1 MSVTPAGREEGEI
14 QAILLDSGLE
24 DDADLRRS
32 LEELRTFGQDPAPQL
47 RADLAA
53 LLAQGAPAAARPAQ
67 AMRRA
72 STPDVA
78 SLEQHRRNRQRRMGM
93 VVGAAVVGAMGLGAG
108 AVAASSED
116 FRNSV
121 GHTVVRIF
129 QPADETTAPVPTPT
143 SPADIPAS
151 PAPTPAAPKPS
162 VTGTAAS
169 PSGSAAPAQTGPA
182 ASNGSSDASA
192 GSAASGGTA
201 KSQTPTPARPSQLP
215 TVPGPGLAPR
225 LPAKPLPAVP
235 TLPGGVPT
243 VPAQPVPGTP

>member
-1 MSVTPAGREEGEI
+1 MSVTPAGREEGAI

-32 LEELRTFGQDPAPQL
+32 LEELRWLGQEPAPQP

-53 LLAQGAPAAARPAQ
+53 LLAHGATAADAPTQ
-67 AMRRA
+67 PMRRA

-78 SLEQHRRNRQRRMGM
+78 SLELHRRNRQRRMGF

-129 QPADETTAPVPTPT
+129 QPTSETTAPAPVPT
-143 SPADIPAS
+143 SPADIPAA
-151 PAPTPAAPKPS
+151 PAPTVAAPKP
-162 VTGTAAS
+162 TATETAAPPSS
-169 PSGSAAPAQTGPA
+169 PATPAQTEPSS
-182 ASNGSSDASA
+182 SNGSSNAA
-192 GSAASGGTA
+192 PANGSSRGPVKTQPPG
-201 KSQTPTPARPSQLP
+201 RPSQLP
-215 TVPGPGLAPR
+215 TVPGTGVAPK
-225 LPAKPLPAVP
+225 LPSKPLPAVP
-235 TLPGGVPT
+235 TLPGGMPT
-243 VPAQPVPGTP
+243 VPAKPVPGTP